1 MALQRV
7 LRLVRK
13 IVGRYNIVD
22 RRHRRC
28 IGVERFKEGFP
39 IGRLQV
45 LKLLLF
51 MCRRLDERRND
62 RSDSFDW
69 HGCRRTSTFSR
80 ASAHRGREK
89 TTASRTGATSLL
101 SVAPH
106 SWDVAKVLEVVRVV
120 TEEPDEDDFGDA
132 ILGLFD

>member
-7 LRLVRK
+7 LRLVREV
-13 IVGRYNIVD
+13 VGRYNIVD

-28 IGVERFKEGFP
+28 IGVERLTEGFP

-51 MCRRLDERRND
+51 MYRQFDERRND
-62 RSDSFDW
+62 RSGSFVW
-69 HGCRRTSTFSR
+69 HGCRGTSTLPR

-101 SVAPH
+101 AVAPH
-106 SWDVAKVLEVVRVV
+106 
-120 TEEPDEDDFGDA
+120 P
-132 ILGLFD
+132 